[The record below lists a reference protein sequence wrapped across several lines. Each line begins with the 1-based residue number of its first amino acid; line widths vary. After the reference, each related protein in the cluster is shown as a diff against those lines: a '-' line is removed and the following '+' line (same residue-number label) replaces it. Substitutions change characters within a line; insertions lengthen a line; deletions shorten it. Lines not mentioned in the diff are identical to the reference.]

1 MSKKARLGCGCFG
14 LGTMFVGVVLAVS
27 VVDDN
32 YRTAAPRCATA
43 RCADEAGLLSR
54 LQHGQSLRQFVHQP
68 QLHLSQGE
76 GVRLQ
81 RERARNTESQLTI
94 ERHRGRGH
102 RGPGERLG

>member
-1 MSKKARLGCGCFG
+1 MW
-14 LGTMFVGVVLAVS
+14 MFRPRRHVRRGGACRQRSRRQLPHR
-27 VVDDN
+27 
-32 YRTAAPRCATA
+32 RTRCATA
-43 RCADEAGLLSR
+43 RCAGEAGLLSC

-81 RERARNTESQLTI
+81 RERTRNTESEMTI
-94 ERHRGRGH
+94 ERHRASGH

>member
-1 MSKKARLGCGCFG
+1 MDVSASAPCFA
-14 LGTMFVGVVLAVS
+14 GVVLAVS
-27 VVDDN
+27 VVEDN
-32 YRTAAPRCATA
+32 YRTAAPAA
-43 RCADEAGLLSR
+43 PPPACADEAGLLSR

-81 RERARNTESQLTI
+81 RERTRNIESQLTI
-94 ERHRGRGH
+94 ERHRARGH